1 MIEPREGTEGA
12 GAPEHRDVLREAP
25 EEYREDR
32 PWGNFRRLVH
42 NEPCTVKLITV
53 DPGHRLSLQS
63 HNHRSELWTFLDPG
77 GIAEVDGRE
86 VRPEPGEQVFIPCG
100 ARHRLA
106 SAPDAAGPVRVLELG
121 FGKFDEDD
129 IVRYEDQ
136 YGRS

>member
-1 MIEPREGTEGA
+1 MRDG
-12 GAPEHRDVLREAP
+12 RDVLNEAP
-25 EEYREDR
+25 KEYREDR
-32 PWGNFRRLVH
+32 PWGGFRRLVH

-63 HNHRSELWTFLDPG
+63 HTHRSELWTFLDPG

-86 VRPEPGEQVFIPCG
+86 VRPAPGEQVFIPCG

-106 SAPDAAGPVRVLELG
+106 SAPDATSPVRVLELG

-129 IVRYEDQ
+129 IVRYEDE

>member
-1 MIEPREGTEGA
+1 VVREG
-12 GAPEHRDVLREAP
+12 RDVLNEVP

-86 VRPEPGEQVFIPCG
+86 VRPAPGEQLFIPRG

-106 SAPDAAGPVRVLELG
+106 SAPDATAPVRVLELG

-129 IVRYEDQ
+129 IVRYEDE
-136 YGRS
+136 YGRP

>member
-1 MIEPREGTEGA
+1 VVRDG
-12 GAPEHRDVLREAP
+12 RDVLNEAP

-77 GIAEVDGRE
+77 GIAEVEGTE
-86 VRPEPGEQVFIPCG
+86 LRPAPGEQVWIACG
-100 ARHRLA
+100 AKHRLA

>member
-1 MIEPREGTEGA
+1 MNDRPDATGGV
-12 GAPEHRDVLREAP
+12 GVPESRDVLSEAP
-25 EEYREDR
+25 EEYREGR

-77 GIAEVDGRE
+77 GIAEVDGKE
-86 VRPEPGEQVFIPCG
+86 VRPAPGEQVFIPCG

>member
-1 MIEPREGTEGA
+1 LESRGTVSDG
-12 GAPEHRDVLREAP
+12 RDVMREAP

-32 PWGNFRRLVH
+32 PWGSFRRLVH

-63 HNHRSELWTFLDPG
+63 HDHRAELWTFLDPG
-77 GIAEVDGRE
+77 GIAEVDGNE
-86 VRPEPGEQVFIPCG
+86 LHPEPGEQVFIPCG

-106 SAPDAAGPVRVLELG
+106 TTPDAAGPVRIMELG
-121 FGKFDEDD
+121 FGQFDEDD

-136 YGRS
+136 YGRA